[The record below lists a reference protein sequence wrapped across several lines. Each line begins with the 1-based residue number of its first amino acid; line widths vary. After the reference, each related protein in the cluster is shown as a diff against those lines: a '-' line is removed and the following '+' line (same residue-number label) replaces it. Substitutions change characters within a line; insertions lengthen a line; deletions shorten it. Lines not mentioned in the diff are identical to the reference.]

1 MRVKAVSA
9 CTAEAVAFSVIVEL
23 LDVEPDMVAG
33 EKVAVTPAGRP
44 EAKRVAL
51 PTNPY
56 SELSVM
62 VEVTVFPG
70 FNSSALGALAKVKVG
85 C

>member
-1 MRVKAVSA
+1 M
-9 CTAEAVAFSVIVEL
+9 AFSVIVEL
-23 LDVEPDMVAG
+23 IDVELDRVAG

-44 EAKRVAL
+44 EAERVAL
-51 PTNPY
+51 PINPY

-62 VEVTVFPG
+62 VEVTVLPG
-70 FNSSALGALAKVKVG
+70 FNSSALGALARVNVG